1 MAIIFGGDEDKS
13 YIEANA
19 KGDTMTVALQKWGD
33 DTIKKLRKSIRD
45 TTSKGTSRNLEQK
58 TVVLPIQFG
67 QDKWVMS
74 FSSTDYWKFINS
86 GVQGV
91 EGERGI
97 YTEKTSKKGNVY
109 FKKTGITQWANKAP
123 SSPFSFKTKKPPVN
137 FSNIDGQ
144 SLRQWAHNKGL
155 NEYAVRES
163 IFRQGIKATH
173 FFDNVISKEWINTLV
188 KRMAKAGGGEITL
201 ILSKDFK

>member
-33 DTIKKLRKSIRD
+33 DTIKKLRQSIRD

-74 FSSTDYWKFINS
+74 FSSADYWKFINS
-86 GVQGV
+86 GVQGAGGRRKDLSAWV
-91 EGERGI
+91 
-97 YTEKTSKKGNVY
+97 
-109 FKKTGITQWANKAP
+109 NKAP
-123 SSPFSFKTKKPPVN
+123 ASPFSFKTKKPPVN

-163 IFRQGIKATH
+163 VFRQGIKATH

-188 KRMAKAGGGEITL
+188 KRMAKAGGVEITL

>member
-33 DTIKKLRKSIRD
+33 DTIKKLRQSIRD

-74 FSSTDYWKFINS
+74 FSSADYWKFINS

-91 EGERGI
+91 GGRR
-97 YTEKTSKKGNVY
+97 KDLSAWV
-109 FKKTGITQWANKAP
+109 NKAP
-123 SSPFSFKTKKPPVN
+123 ASPFSFKQGKKPSAKH
-137 FSNIDGQ
+137 FDLWSNT
-144 SLRQWAHNKGL
+144 KGL
-155 NEYAVRES
+155 NKFAVRES
-163 IFRQGIKATH
+163 VFRQGIKATH
-173 FFDNVISKEWINTLV
+173 FFDNVISKEWINALV